1 MLISTLILSF
11 APILIWS
18 HSASHPSRSSS
29 RPTHSPFQSPPS
41 YSQASSSS
49 PSTHTSHPNGVCPS
63 PTATATPRSS
73 CGTDNTQARP
83 SETKSFPSASEK
95 ARRNPTFT
103 TNSLS
108 SSKTGWPSGASE
120 SIITPLSQHRLTSSS
135 MPEKTSS
142 SPGMKIGA
150 GIGIGLGILILVAVA
165 LAILLFRRRQNH
177 NKRSFVAEGLEYEAK
192 PSFEEN
198 SAKSSR
204 VRSEVISSQ
213 DLLWLGDGRDISPE
227 TRSLPLTGPRLNT
240 TIPLTNEI
248 ENSGASKLITASTSC
263 RGLLNDTHAA
273 FKFLDQ
279 SAPVAIPSTLA
290 KESRSP
296 VSPEE
301 SPLGYFSNVPP
312 IPEKISPPNTSQ
324 KHPSVDSDPSPL
336 AKKNSR
342 EFFLPIFPQELKDVA
357 TPFASSSI
365 ILNSP
370 QSITPEVKPTG
381 ERAHLRDYPHPL
393 RSNSSASRGTLADL
407 PNHSE
412 PNIGN
417 NTPGSNSTPGGSTTV
432 KDSSLDAKDDSAA
445 IQNFSRKIGSL
456 RSRQVREVYGPPAA
470 HSHLD
475 NRL

>member
-1 MLISTLILSF
+1 MLISTLILTF

-18 HSASHPSRSSS
+18 QSASNPSRSSYL
-29 RPTHSPFQSPPS
+29 PTQSPSQSPPS
-41 YSQASSSS
+41 SSQTSTHS
-49 PSTHTSHPNGVCPS
+49 PSTYTSHPNDSFCPS
-63 PTATATPRSS
+63 PTPRSS
-73 CGTDNTQARP
+73 CGTDNTQSRP
-83 SETKSFPSASEK
+83 SNTGRPS
-95 ARRNPTFT
+95 RT
-103 TNSLS
+103 
-108 SSKTGWPSGASE
+108 SE
-120 SIITPLSQHRLTSSS
+120 SIVTSLSEHRPTSISLLD
-135 MPEKTSS
+135 KTSS

-177 NKRSFVAEGLEYEAK
+177 NKRSFVAEGLKCEAK
-192 PSFEEN
+192 TSFEEN
-198 SAKSSR
+198 SAKSSP

-240 TIPLTNEI
+240 TIPLKNEI
-248 ENSGASKLITASTSC
+248 KSSSASKLITDSTSS
-263 RGLLNDTHAA
+263 RGPLNDADSA

-296 VSPEE
+296 VSPEV

-312 IPEKISPPNTSQ
+312 SPEKTLPPNTSQ

-342 EFFLPIFPQELKDVA
+342 EFFLPILPQELKDVA
-357 TPFASSSI
+357 TRFASSSI

-370 QSITPEVKPTG
+370 QSTTPEVKPTG

-407 PNHSE
+407 PNHGE
-412 PNIGN
+412 PSIGN
-417 NTPGSNSTPGGSTTV
+417 NTPGSNSTPGRSTTV
-432 KDSSLDAKDDSAA
+432 NDSSLDAKDDSAA

-456 RSRQVREVYGPPAA
+456 RSRQVREVYGPPAV

>member
-1 MLISTLILSF
+1 MLISTLILTF

-18 HSASHPSRSSS
+18 QSASNPSRSSYL
-29 RPTHSPFQSPPS
+29 PTQSPSQSPPS
-41 YSQASSSS
+41 SSQTSTHS
-49 PSTHTSHPNGVCPS
+49 PSTYTSHPNDSLCPS
-63 PTATATPRSS
+63 PTPRSS
-73 CGTDNTQARP
+73 CGTDNTQSRP
-83 SETKSFPSASEK
+83 
-95 ARRNPTFT
+95 
-103 TNSLS
+103 
-108 SSKTGWPSGASE
+108 SKTGRPSRTSE
-120 SIITPLSQHRLTSSS
+120 SIVTSLSEHRPTSISLLDKTSSS
-135 MPEKTSS
+135 QALPDKPSSSPALPDKTSSSSDKTSS

-150 GIGIGLGILILVAVA
+150 GISIGLGILILVAVA

-177 NKRSFVAEGLEYEAK
+177 NKRSFVAEGLKCEAK

-198 SAKSSR
+198 SAKSST

-240 TIPLTNEI
+240 TIPLKNEI
-248 ENSGASKLITASTSC
+248 KSSSASKLITDSTSS
-263 RGLLNDTHAA
+263 RGPLNDADSA

-279 SAPVAIPSTLA
+279 SAAVAIPSTLA

-296 VSPEE
+296 VSPEV

-312 IPEKISPPNTSQ
+312 SPEKTLPPNTSQ

-342 EFFLPIFPQELKDVA
+342 EFFLPILPQELKDVA
-357 TPFASSSI
+357 TRFASSSI

-370 QSITPEVKPTG
+370 QSTTPEVKPTG

-407 PNHSE
+407 PNHGE
-412 PNIGN
+412 PSIGN
-417 NTPGSNSTPGGSTTV
+417 NTPGSNSTPGRSTTV
-432 KDSSLDAKDDSAA
+432 NDSSLDAKDDSAA

-456 RSRQVREVYGPPAA
+456 RSRQVREVYGPPAV